1 MGHTLQSFLVLRD
14 VFLDVV
20 NVARLYRLFLDFLDL
35 GIAPLATFIFGV
47 ILLAQD
53 LNLRGNRVVAYI
65 ALIGVVFFILS
76 EQVLQVAIAL
86 AISRWLGNLGVVTGE
101 SDAAL
106 TNILGIG
113 Y

>member
-47 ILLAQD
+47 ILLAQY

-65 ALIGVVFFILS
+65 ALIEKACAAGLEIMEDKMVA
-76 EQVLQVAIAL
+76 VLNGQDGKASRFAL
-86 AISRWLGNLGVVTGE
+86 
-101 SDAAL
+101 
-106 TNILGIG
+106 
-113 Y
+113 